1 MKTRTIIIAVALSLT
16 GCVATQ
22 MTRSI
27 SVTRDADGKIIST
40 TETETVTQ
48 PPNCGSSSLP
58 IIFHNLTNWW
68 SNSDSK

>member
-1 MKTRTIIIAVALSLT
+1 MKAKTLIIALALSLT

-22 MTRSI
+22 MSRSI

-48 PPNCGSSSLP
+48 PPNNTSASLP
-58 IIFHNLTNWW
+58 IRFHNLTNWW
-68 SNSDSK
+68 SN